1 MVVTD
6 RHTFKTGLLAVD
18 INVEEAVNDN
28 FEVVMMIMFVM
39 NMVVMMFMMTHRRM
53 MRMMNCNQVNLKI
66 NNLNIEDIFDWQR
79 MERLKKVFQNNL
91 WQESHEVL
99 VTTVKT
105 TMMMM
110 SRRKKMAPLYVRYS
124 N

>member
-1 MVVTD
+1 M
-6 RHTFKTGLLAVD
+6 
-18 INVEEAVNDN
+18 
-28 FEVVMMIMFVM
+28 
-39 NMVVMMFMMTHRRM
+39 
-53 MRMMNCNQVNLKI
+53 KI

-110 SRRKKMAPLYVRYS
+110 SRRKRMAPLYVRYS

>member
-79 MERLKKVFQNNL
+79 MERLKKVFQDNL
-91 WQESHEVL
+91 WQEANQVMMFYITEKMK
-99 VTTVKT
+99 TVILWY
-105 TMMMM
+105 TM
-110 SRRKKMAPLYVRYS
+110 